1 MPADSDAFAVL
12 GLTPAQRRA
21 YELLLTNP
29 AATVSTLSPQWTEAE
44 PLPAVLGELEDR
56 GLASSEPGPPHRFR
70 ALAPAVAFDA
80 RLADF
85 EERLEHARRHVGTL
99 DAAYQARPATRDAST
114 MIEVV
119 TGQRAVRQRLLQI
132 QRGARAQIGML
143 AKPPGFLEGELNRGP
158 LQRGLSC
165 RTIYDRSA
173 IEHPGALST
182 VEQLISSGQQAR
194 VLPDLPV
201 SLYLADEKIAVLP
214 LRRAPATD
222 AVIVVHPSALLDAL
236 VKLFEGLWTRA
247 LPLHPPGDTRGTSG
261 SGALLQ
267 RLITLL
273 LSGLTDEAIAHQLG
287 LSHRTVQRR
296 VAAMM
301 ADLGAHTRFQA
312 GVQAALTELLR
323 YRPGT

>member
-12 GLTPAQRRA
+12 GLTPVQRRA
-21 YELLLTNP
+21 YELLLTQP
-29 AATVSTLSPQWTEAE
+29 SAAVVALSPQWTEVE
-44 PLPAVLGELEDR
+44 PLPTVLGELEDR
-56 GLASSEPGPPHRFR
+56 GLASSEPGPPQRFR
-70 ALAPAVAFDA
+70 AVTPAVAFDA

-99 DAAYQARPATRDAST
+99 DAAYQARPATRDASA

-143 AKPPGFLEGELNRGP
+143 AKPPGFLEGEINRSP
-158 LQRGLSC
+158 LQRGLAC

-182 VEQLISSGQQAR
+182 VEQMISSGQLAR

-236 VKLFEGLWTRA
+236 IKLFEGLWARA
-247 LPLHPPGDTRGTSG
+247 LPLHPPGDNAR
-261 SGALLQ
+261 SGALVQ

-312 GVQAALTELLR
+312 GVQAALNRNT
-323 YRPGT
+323 